1 MCQAPG
7 LMDLIAIKLWFLP
20 CGSFHRLFGVKFG
33 FVLGAKTGFRDICS
47 FFIFFWVLRAARDG
61 EMATQWIIGVKK
73 KNIGFQVPFSHWQVE
88 GGGSSLTLA
97 TQAQRWRFDTT

>member
-1 MCQAPG
+1 
-7 LMDLIAIKLWFLP
+7 
-20 CGSFHRLFGVKFG
+20 
-33 FVLGAKTGFRDICS
+33 
-47 FFIFFWVLRAARDG
+47 
-61 EMATQWIIGVKK
+61 MATQWIIGVKK